1 MPGTPAQQTLPDLF
15 RAAVG
20 RDGAGPFLTYYD
32 DVSGER
38 IELSAV
44 TTANWVA
51 KTANLLVDEY
61 DLESGETVAIGLPP
75 HWLGV
80 VWALSTW
87 SAGAAVTT
95 GEGSLA
101 ITGPDFGIRGSRET
115 VASALLPLGGR
126 FREPLPAGVHDYG
139 AEVYNHPDLFVPFDP
154 PAPASPAYDERSHA
168 DLISTAQPIA
178 DRLLTTTDL
187 VSPPGIETLVGVIS
201 GGGSIVL
208 CRNLDP
214 AKLERRITDEKVD
227 RVVEGS

>member
-1 MPGTPAQQTLPDLF
+1 MTLPELF
-15 RAAVG
+15 GAAVR
-20 RDGAGPFLTYYD
+20 RDGANPFLTYYD
-32 DVSGER
+32 DVTGER

-51 KTANLLVDEY
+51 KTANLLADEY
-61 DLESGETVAIGLPP
+61 DLEPGESVAIGLPP

-87 SAGAAVTT
+87 SVGAAVTNGVGT
-95 GEGSLA
+95 LA
-101 ITGPDFGIRGSRET
+101 ITGPDFAIRGSRET

-154 PAPASPAYDERSHA
+154 PGGGSTAYDEQTH
-168 DLISTAQPIA
+168 DELIAAAEPIS
-178 DRLLTTTDL
+178 DRVLTTTSL
-187 VSPPGIETLVGVIS
+187 VTPAGIGTLIGVIA

-214 AKLERRITDEKVD
+214 AKLDRRVSDEKVD
-227 RVVEGS
+227 RVLEGI

>member
-1 MPGTPAQQTLPDLF
+1 MSRVLPELF
-15 RAAVG
+15 AAAVR
-20 RDGAGPFLTYYD
+20 RDGGAPFLTYYD
-32 DVSGER
+32 DTSGER

-87 SAGAAVTT
+87 SVGASLTSGVGT
-95 GEGSLA
+95 LA
-101 ITGPDFGIRGSRET
+101 ITGPDFTIRGSRET

-126 FREPLPAGVHDYG
+126 FREPVPEGIQDYG
-139 AEVYNHPDLFVPFDP
+139 AEVYNHPDVFVPFDP
-154 PAPASPAYDERSHA
+154 PSPTTPAYDELTHD
-168 DLISTAQPIA
+168 DLIRTAEPVT
-178 DRLLTTTDL
+178 DRILVTRDL
-187 VSPPGIETLVGVIS
+187 VSRDGLGLLVGVIS

-214 AKLERRITDEKVD
+214 AKLERRVADEKVD
-227 RVVEGS
+227 RIVEG

>member
-1 MPGTPAQQTLPDLF
+1 MSRVLPELF
-15 RAAVG
+15 AAAVR
-20 RDGAGPFLTYYD
+20 RDGAAPFLTYYD
-32 DVSGER
+32 DSSGER

-87 SAGAAVTT
+87 SAGASLTSGT
-95 GEGSLA
+95 GALA
-101 ITGPDFGIRGSRET
+101 ITGPDFAIRGDRET

-126 FREPLPAGVHDYG
+126 FREPLPDGIQDYG
-139 AEVYNHPDLFVPFDP
+139 AEVYNHADVFVPFDP
-154 PAPASPAYDERSHA
+154 PTPASPAYDDLTHD
-168 DLISTAQPIA
+168 DLIRTAEPIA
-178 DRLLTTTDL
+178 DRILVTRTLTDRDGL
-187 VSPPGIETLVGVIS
+187 GLLVGVIS

-208 CRNLDP
+208 CRNPDA
-214 AKLERRITDEKVD
+214 AKLERRVADEKVD
-227 RVVEGS
+227 RIVEG

>member
-1 MPGTPAQQTLPDLF
+1 MSRVLPDLF
-15 RAAVG
+15 AAAVR
-20 RDGAGPFLTYYD
+20 RDGGAPFLTYYD
-32 DVSGER
+32 DASGER

-61 DLESGETVAIGLPP
+61 DLEAGETVAIGLPP

-87 SAGAAVTT
+87 SVGASLTSGT
-95 GEGSLA
+95 GTLA
-101 ITGPDFGIRGSRET
+101 ITGPDFAIRGERET

-126 FREPLPAGVHDYG
+126 FREPLPDGLQDYG
-139 AEVYNHPDLFVPFDP
+139 AEVYNHPDVFVPFDP
-154 PAPASPAYDERSHA
+154 PTPDSAAYDDLTHD
-168 DLISTAQPIA
+168 DLIGTAEPIS
-178 DRLLTTTDL
+178 DRILVTRTLTDRDGL
-187 VSPPGIETLVGVIS
+187 GLLVGVIS

-214 AKLERRITDEKVD
+214 TKLERRAADEKVD
-227 RVVEGS
+227 RVLEG